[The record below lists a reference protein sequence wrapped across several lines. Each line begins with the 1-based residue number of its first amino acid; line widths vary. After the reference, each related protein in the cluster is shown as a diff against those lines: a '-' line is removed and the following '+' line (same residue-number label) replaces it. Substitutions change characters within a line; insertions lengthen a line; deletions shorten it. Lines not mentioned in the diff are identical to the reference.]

1 MDTRVI
7 LLIVVWAYSAQGQ
20 GTGSDCSRPNSN
32 WCRHN
37 RASYQGSTDCDG
49 DGYVD
54 QFCTFRGANG
64 IKGALL
70 SLNNC
75 TETQYEMPDSSGV
88 SCASVKG
95 DCATDGDCRYKE
107 KTNSDLKT
115 KCDKSLPGTSYS
127 TRGPDITASTAVNP
141 YSSKTLYKCGCQDNY
156 IQKSD
161 NWRQE
166 GCVEC
171 TSSDSSKCGKNMEC
185 KDNACI
191 CLTTQNFSRIDGND
205 HTKGCDLQSPE
216 QLCTTKSGTVWNSG
230 KSTCECKPNLD
241 FKNDQNTDEGCV
253 QKCKKSLDCDDVS
266 TCTNNECSSILD
278 DEKQTCSECSQD
290 QCRTKLMENDVR
302 KGYCVSDE
310 VILLVGGYEKDGSPV
325 SDAKDIAETIFT
337 YDCDRPDFP
346 EEEGITFN
354 TAALTADPIQKVI
367 TCGGSTQK
375 KCFHLYQEE
384 AFSKAMKWK
393 ERTNKLTSEISGN
406 AGENSVTMPNGVF
419 IVAGSGHQSLE
430 RTLTSNEEKQW
441 SGTQQVPE
449 GATFKDACTI
459 RISDKEFVV
468 LGGTSP
474 DVDYSK
480 KVMKYHTGDNEWTEL
495 TDLKM
500 ARRAHACA
508 LYNGTQAPNPYIVIA
523 GGEGQGG
530 VLTSTEIYHFK
541 TAPATSEMGGD
552 LNTARWAHGMVFVMK
567 PSPRLLTLGGFS
579 NGDEFP
585 PEALNTMEEWD
596 PVGKKWNAIETTMK
610 KKRAFFGVV
619 VAPRE
624 AVCCPPKDEDWVLGN
639 GAESCSDVCFRRGQV
654 CDNTK
659 PEELHSDSD
668 ATETFNDAVNPDK
681 SFNSC
686 DGGCEK
692 VDYAT
697 LPGPVVHKDTKKC
710 YANKKVDC
718 NVATRND
725 KIRPLCYCKN
735 G

>member
-1 MDTRVI
+1 VGFH
-7 LLIVVWAYSAQGQ
+7 VHQSKV
-20 GTGSDCSRPNSN
+20 
-32 WCRHN
+32 
-37 RASYQGSTDCDG
+37 
-49 DGYVD
+49 
-54 QFCTFRGANG
+54 
-64 IKGALL
+64 
-70 SLNNC
+70 
-75 TETQYEMPDSSGV
+75 
-88 SCASVKG
+88 
-95 DCATDGDCRYKE
+95 
-107 KTNSDLKT
+107 
-115 KCDKSLPGTSYS
+115 
-127 TRGPDITASTAVNP
+127 ITASTAVNP

-191 CLTTQNFSRIDGND
+191 CLTTQNFLRIDGKD

-659 PEELHSDSD
+659 PEDLYNESD
-668 ATETFNDAVNPDK
+668 AIPIFNKALNPDK